1 MSDANNNQHTS
12 QTKLKVEQN
21 NEKCQTS
28 ELEQNKIK
36 KKVSY
41 ICKID
46 DNNQYELLDT
56 IKNTEFENWLSV
68 SLALEI
74 FLKFLRLHI
83 NKLVEIEY
91 SEFKKK
97 FLQTSDPKT
106 KTKNEKVSKE
116 QSSKEAGKKAPNEAG
131 KKAPKE
137 DDKKDSKEDEIKV
150 PKEDGKQNPKEA
162 GKKVSKDAD
171 NEKMKTAST
180 KLEDE
185 KLEDVK
191 LEDIE
196 AYLKTRVDENDDVPD
211 TDYLKNLVEIVNDN
225 KKFNKDE
232 ISRKIIENL
241 MPEKN
246 KKLFDENDRSTHF
259 SESLSLIK
267 YFRIYKSTEAIL
279 GIKGCEFNEILELKK
294 EIMCDNQ
301 QRFSIA
307 HTDKCFYVIANILSS
322 LDNSKIL
329 VNKDK
334 DSLKKTKIAI
344 TYAREA
350 VIKVTLDNK
359 EKQNSTSTE
368 KKHVIDQTKTSNNL
382 QKQFENLEKSTEDF
396 ERFFDKIYNI

>member
-106 KTKNEKVSKE
+106 KTKNKKVSEE

-171 NEKMKTAST
+171 NEKMKTAS
-180 KLEDE
+180 KEDA
-185 KLEDVK
+185 K
-191 LEDIE
+191 LEDIK
-196 AYLKTRVDENDDVPD
+196 AYLKTRVDENYDVPD

-241 MPEKN
+241 MPEKS
-246 KKLFDENDRSTHF
+246 KKLDENDRSTHF

-267 YFRIYKSTEAIL
+267 YFRISKSTEDIL

-368 KKHVIDQTKTSNNL
+368 KTHVIDQTKTSNNL